1 MQLSAKAKGTEVAS
15 MFNKRQSVEAV
26 SLALAVFFVVVLNL
40 PFWRLFHQVVAPRSL
55 YEWLFIA
62 GVFVALLS
70 LTYMIVM
77 LLAVR
82 PLLRPVLGV
91 LLPVTAAASYFMLE
105 YGAVIDQN
113 MVRNIFETDTREA
126 GDLVSTKLILYVLAL
141 GVLPAVLLWLVP
153 IDWPNVRQDFRRK
166 CKAAVVTLPVATI
179 ALYPFLPALTST
191 FRENRA
197 LRMTLTPSNYIT
209 AVNKYVR
216 SKRVLAAEDIKVIGE
231 DAVRLAPGAAAAAG
245 APVRKSLFVVVVGE
259 TARADHFAL
268 NGYERQTNPELAK
281 VSGLINYPAAYSC
294 GTDTAQSV
302 PCMFSGLG
310 RNEFSNAKAE
320 TQHNLLDILKRAG
333 LDVIWRENQAGCKG
347 VCDRVTT
354 EVLTGLKHPTFYAYT
369 ENHDEILVDGL
380 AERIK
385 ALEKDTVIVMHMM
398 GSHGPAYWKR
408 YPERFAVFNPICRE
422 SQFSRCTREE
432 IVNAYDNTLLYTDF
446 VLAKLIAALEAGEAA
461 GVDTGMVY
469 MSDHGESLGE
479 KNIYLHGMPYAFA
492 PEAQKHVPMVVW
504 LSKALRARASVR
516 DGCLEKDAANPVSHD
531 NLFHSVLGLMDVR
544 TSLYDAALDIFA
556 ACRPAATQE
565 AQPAASGT
573 RVQ

>member
-1 MQLSAKAKGTEVAS
+1 ML
-15 MFNKRQSVEAV
+15 NKRQSVEAV

-40 PFWRLFHQVVAPRSL
+40 PFWRLFHQVVAPRTP
-55 YEWLFIA
+55 YEWLFIVA
-62 GVFVALLS
+62 VFVALLA
-70 LTYMIVM
+70 LTYLIVM

-82 PLLRPVLGV
+82 PLLRPVVGL

-105 YGAVIDQN
+105 YGTVIDHN

-126 GDLVSTKLILYVLAL
+126 GDLISTKLILYVTAL
-141 GVLPAVLLWLVP
+141 GIVPAVLLWLVP
-153 IDWPNVRQDFRRK
+153 IDWLNIKQDFRSK
-166 CKAAVVTLPVATI
+166 CKAAAIALPLAAV

-197 LRMTLTPSNYIT
+197 LRLTLTPSNYIA

-216 SKRVLAAEDIKVIGE
+216 SKRVLAAADVKVIGE
-231 DAVRLAPGAAAAAG
+231 DAVRAVPAAAAG
-245 APVRKSLFVVVVGE
+245 TPPRKSLFVVVVGE
-259 TARADHFAL
+259 TARADHFSL
-268 NGYERQTNPELAK
+268 NGYQRQTNPELAK

-310 RNEFSNAKAE
+310 RTEFSNARAE
-320 TQHNLLDILKRAG
+320 SQHNLLDILKRAG
-333 LDVIWRENQAGCKG
+333 VDVIWRENQAGCKG

-385 ALEKDTVIVMHMM
+385 TLEKDTVIVMHMM

-408 YPERFAVFNPICRE
+408 YPERFAVFTPICRE
-422 SQFSRCTREE
+422 SQFSRCTRDE
-432 IVNAYDNTLLYTDF
+432 IVNAYDNTILYSDF
-446 VLAKLIAALEAGEAA
+446 VLSRLIAALEQGAAA
-461 GVDTGMVY
+461 GVDTGMLY

-479 KNIYLHGMPYAFA
+479 NNIYLHGMPYAFA

-504 LSKALRARASVR
+504 LSNALRARASVR
-516 DGCLEKDAANPVSHD
+516 DGCLEKEAANPVSHD
-531 NLFHSVLGLMDVR
+531 NLFHSVLGLMGVK
-544 TSLYDAALDIFA
+544 TSLYDATLDIFA
-556 ACRPAATQE
+556 SCRPAATQ
-565 AQPAASGT
+565 AASGT